1 MTRRATLLI
10 ADDHP
15 IVAEGVAASL
25 ERWYRVAGI
34 VTTLVDLP
42 NAIRT
47 HSPAVTVL
55 DLSFAGESSLR
66 MLPRLVRDFP
76 TTRFLILTA
85 HDDEVLAD
93 KALQAGARGFVIKR
107 SAPTELR
114 VAIEE
119 ILEDRVYVTPMVR
132 DAPAREGLVPRELAE
147 PDQISLS
154 ERQVQILLH
163 LRDGLSYRDI
173 AERMELSTKTVEY
186 HINLL
191 RVKTGLS
198 KTSQLIR
205 WAETVPDS
213 GIAPRGAQAPP
224 TDDAR

>member
-1 MTRRATLLI
+1 MTRRVTLLI

-15 IVAEGVAASL
+15 IVAEGVATSL
-25 ERWYRVAGI
+25 ERWFRVAGI
-34 VTTLVDLP
+34 VTALVDLP

-47 HSPAVTVL
+47 HAPAVTVL
-55 DLSFAGESSLR
+55 DLSFGGESSLR

-76 TTRFLILTA
+76 ATRFVILTA

-93 KALQAGARGFVIKR
+93 KALQAGARGFVVKR

-119 ILEDRVYVTPMVR
+119 ILEDRIYVTPMVR
-132 DAPAREGLVPRELAE
+132 DAPAREGIVPRELAE

-213 GIAPRGAQAPP
+213 GITPRGA
-224 TDDAR
+224 